1 MILLL
6 LFFIHHFPS
15 PRIYINKTPDAP
27 DKLCPDKGEGIMF
40 IRSVKL
46 KRPRLWLLIAAAA
59 IAVVIVWAVVSAS
72 GRSPAAYILKAEGDR
87 QQFIRD
93 MGWETSKEYSAVR
106 TVTIPEEW
114 SEVYESYNKLQ
125 KQQGFDLEAY
135 KGHTVEVYTYPV
147 YNYEGHTDKDCM
159 QLTLMVC
166 ENKLIGGDVCCTEL
180 GGFMQGLKKS
190 DK

>member
-1 MILLL
+1 
-6 LFFIHHFPS
+6 
-15 PRIYINKTPDAP
+15 
-27 DKLCPDKGEGIMF
+27 MF

-46 KRPRLWLLIAAAA
+46 KHSRLWLGAATAAVIAL
-59 IAVVIVWAVVSAS
+59 VIWAVIHAS
-72 GRSPAAYILKAEGDR
+72 GKQPKQYVLQTEGDR

-93 MGWETSKEYSAVR
+93 MGWETSKEYASCK
-106 TVTIPEEW
+106 TVTVPEEW
-114 SEVYESYNKLQ
+114 SEVYEQYNKLQ

-147 YNYEGHTDKDCM
+147 YNYEGHTDKECM

-166 ENKLIGGDVCCTEL
+166 ENRLIGGDVCCTEL

-190 DK
+190 EK